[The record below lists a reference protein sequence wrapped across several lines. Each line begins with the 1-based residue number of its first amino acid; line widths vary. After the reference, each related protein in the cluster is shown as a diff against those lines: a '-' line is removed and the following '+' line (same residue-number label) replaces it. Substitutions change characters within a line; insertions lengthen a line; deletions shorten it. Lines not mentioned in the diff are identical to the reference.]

1 MTPTPAGN
9 MPASSSVAPSLLA
22 AGTATNYAGVFDNSR
37 QANSLM
43 DLMYDG
49 FYMLFLLKNR
59 HHPAD
64 EATFAVRINRFL
76 DEFEK
81 GAKKIDVNIE
91 DIYSAKY
98 AFCAAVD
105 ETILS
110 SQFKIRDA
118 WERRPLQLLVFG
130 DQLAGENFYN
140 RLEQLRSK
148 GATHVQALEV
158 YHLCL
163 LLGFKGKYIIEG
175 QEKLSYLTARLGD
188 EIALLKGKRA
198 AFSPHW
204 QRPDQVVHALKREVP
219 IWVIGSVFA
228 LMGLLAFLGLRTMLT
243 RSTESNLQS
252 YVNVVKLA
260 PKAASLTI
268 TLP

>member
-1 MTPTPAGN
+1 MNTTTSPPT
-9 MPASSSVAPSLLA
+9 LLA
-22 AGTATNYAGVFDNSR
+22 PGAAANTASVFDNTR
-37 QANSLM
+37 QANSLL

-59 HHPAD
+59 HHPTD
-64 EATFAVRINRFL
+64 EATFALRMNKFL

-81 GAKKIDVNIE
+81 GARKLNVDIE

-105 ETILS
+105 ETILA

-130 DQLAGENFYN
+130 EQLAGENFFN
-140 RLEQLRSK
+140 RLEQLRNQ
-148 GATHVQALEV
+148 GAKHLQALEV

-198 AFSPHW
+198 QFSPHW
-204 QRPDQVVHALKREVP
+204 QRPDQVTHALKREVP

-228 LMGLLAFLGLRTMLT
+228 LMGLLAFLGLRAALSK
-243 RSTESNLQS
+243 STESSLQN

-260 PKAASLTI
+260 PKTANLTI

>member
-1 MTPTPAGN
+1 MTPTSGN
-9 MPASSSVAPSLLA
+9 TAPSLFA
-22 AGTATNYAGVFDNSR
+22 AGALANNASVFDNSR
-37 QANSLM
+37 QAKSLL

-59 HHPAD
+59 HHPQD

-81 GAKKIDVNIE
+81 GAKKLDVSVE
-91 DIYSAKY
+91 DIYAAKY

-105 ETILS
+105 ETVLA

-130 DQLAGENFYN
+130 EQLAGENFFN
-140 RLEQLRSK
+140 RLELLRSQ
-148 GATHVQALEV
+148 GAPRLQALEV
-158 YHLCL
+158 FHLCL

-175 QEKLSYLTARLGD
+175 PEKLSYLTARLGD
-188 EIALLKGKRA
+188 EIAIHKGKRA

-204 QRPDQVVHALKREVP
+204 QRPDQVAHALKREVP

-228 LMGLLAFLGLRTMLT
+228 LMGLLAFLGLRAALT
-243 RSTESNLQS
+243 KSTESNLQGYS
-252 YVNVVKLA
+252 NVVKLA
-260 PKAASLTI
+260 PKSANLTI